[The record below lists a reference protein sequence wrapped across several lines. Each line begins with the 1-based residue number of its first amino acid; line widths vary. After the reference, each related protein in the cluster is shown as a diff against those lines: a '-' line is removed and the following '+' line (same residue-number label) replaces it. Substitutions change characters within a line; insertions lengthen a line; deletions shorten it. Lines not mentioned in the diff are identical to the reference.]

1 MGYGLVDCFDAVMM
15 SKELDESNYRNL
27 VEFDYTGSYISMEI
41 TANKNIAVIWDWG
54 AKGISYISAGSTEF
68 LSHMYSPGGVKN
80 VVIAE
85 YIAPETTPT
94 TLSTALK
101 GFDLTSHADKIVGAS
116 NNPLNLTARGI
127 YLKNAI
133 NTLPSRV
140 GSSSESKNW
149 NVVWDSEVQY

>member
-1 MGYGLVDCFDAVMM
+1 MQRLGPF
-15 SKELDESNYRNL
+15 K
-27 VEFDYTGSYISMEI
+27 FKYIE
-41 TANKNIAVIWDWG
+41 IAVG
-54 AKGISYISAGSTEF
+54 FGTISFSNLPKLQY
-68 LSHMYSPGGVKN
+68 VC
-80 VVIAE
+80 
-85 YIAPETTPT
+85 
-94 TLSTALK
+94 
-101 GFDLTSHADKIVGAS
+101 LTSHADKIVGAS